1 MQDKLPLYIKNYNL
15 IIYLY
20 KIVHNLEKEYKHTLG
35 ITLLDSAY
43 EVLDNVIVAN
53 TLPNNKKFMK
63 IKEVSS
69 SFDKLKMRIR
79 IAHDIGLIS
88 HKKFSFIIK
97 QEIEIG
103 LMINGWLKWAES
115 PNTSICEHNAPRC
128 C

>member
-1 MQDKLPLYIKNYNL
+1 MQDRLPLYIKNYNL

-20 KIVHNLEKEYKHTLG
+20 KIVHNFEKEYKYTLG
-35 ITLLDSAY
+35 VSLLDTAY
-43 EVLDNVIVAN
+43 EVLDNIIVAN

-79 IAHDIGLIS
+79 IAHHIGLIS
-88 HKKFSFIIK
+88 HKKLSFIIK

-103 LMINGWLKWAES
+103 LMISGWLKWAES
-115 PNTSICEHNAPRC
+115 PNTSIYAHT
-128 C
+128 

>member
-1 MQDKLPLYIKNYNL
+1 MQDKPPLYIKNYDL

-20 KIVHNLEKEYKHTLG
+20 KIVHNFEREYKHTLG
-35 ITLLDSAY
+35 IALLDTAY

-53 TLPNNKKFMK
+53 SLPNNKKFMK

-88 HKKFSFIIK
+88 HKRFSFIIR

-115 PNTSICEHNAPRC
+115 PNTSICERT
-128 C
+128 